1 MISLGLGEAQKI
13 QPLKKSPLVLR
24 LFLTSVEILAM
35 FAVTITV
42 RTDFQTIDGSCVRH
56 QRHLVV
62 RSQPASRFVAPGL
75 SAHLLRGAKTNTQ
88 GYPGGVVNPPPY
100 AARESR

>member
-35 FAVTITV
+35 FAVMIAV
-42 RTDFQTIDGSCVRH
+42 QTDFQTIDRSCVRD
-56 QRHLVV
+56 
-62 RSQPASRFVAPGL
+62 AGWGL
-75 SAHLLRGAKTNTQ
+75 TTRW
-88 GYPGGVVNPPPY
+88 
-100 AARESR
+100 R